1 MYNKARPPG
10 PKLPLASPDLQK
22 TTMFYAWF
30 LATQK
35 NLDHPDL
42 LSLLI
47 AREVVLPSFCPG
59 QWEFMVDPWTLNVSG
74 ELCGWN
80 FSLWKWPN
88 FLAARKNN
96 SCIIPQKSIH
106 WAMDLYQNNMVIP
119 ETQKKKRL
127 IIFRRTV
134 FSRKTPWS
142 EVAPQYW
149 EKGKHNICTPKIIKW
164 R

>member
-96 SCIIPQKSIH
+96 SCIIPQKKHPLSNGFVPKQH
-106 WAMDLYQNNMVIP
+106 GYSRNT
-119 ETQKKKRL
+119 EKKKVDNL
-127 IIFRRTV
+127 STDGVFKKNSMVWGCTTV
-134 FSRKTPWS
+134 LRKRKT
-142 EVAPQYW
+142 
-149 EKGKHNICTPKIIKW
+149 
-164 R
+164 